1 MKHLGLDI
9 RIQLR
14 ILLRK
19 NSMSK
24 VYLNDIEYIM
34 KEVDLPCLISYGEKM
49 GGSHLSIAL
58 VVDIFKSGSKILFLT
73 AYSMAKDDFLDDVD
87 IKNSEVVFVNSI
99 NDLND
104 SKNKQAIIF
113 DSGNSELFLN
123 SIKLIPDL
131 KDRVV
136 FIKNIETFDKNIVDV
151 CLSLEKVIIS
161 GDVKNSKYNKE
172 ILERNYKTVIN
183 FNQTI
188 GISSLEVSSLEKYT
202 AYFSNEETKGI
213 IRVLK

>member
-1 MKHLGLDI
+1 
-9 RIQLR
+9 
-14 ILLRK
+14 
-19 NSMSK
+19 
-24 VYLNDIEYIM
+24 M